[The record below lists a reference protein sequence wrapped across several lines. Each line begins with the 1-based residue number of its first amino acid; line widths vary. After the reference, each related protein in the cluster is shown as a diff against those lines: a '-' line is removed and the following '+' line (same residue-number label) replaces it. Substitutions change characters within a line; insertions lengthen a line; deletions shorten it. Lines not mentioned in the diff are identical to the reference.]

1 MNTPHPDASLLRAIA
16 DGKQMQVEGLTSPWQ
31 DATPDH
37 ALFAVYNSE
46 PCRIKPDFV
55 IVNGVECPKPLD
67 EFSTESWVVTLRM
80 RHMRGPMPP
89 MAKTFMFNN
98 EHDAAQVIEALIKP
112 FKECQE

>member
-55 IVNGVECPKPLD
+55 VINGVECPKPESGESAHYAVTMTIPLLFQD
-67 EFSTESWVVTLRM
+67 HTVYFSKAV
-80 RHMRGPMPP
+80 
-89 MAKTFMFNN
+89 
-98 EHDAAQVIEALIKP
+98 DALCAYQAIIKP
-112 FKECQE
+112 FKEFHE